1 MKRTH
6 GRTHY
11 EPAICF
17 GCKCLTLQL
26 QPGSVF
32 RPHYNYS
39 VGKYVNNDREFRDAL
54 KYRGEQNSLATGL
67 DTDYQPKYP
76 GESEPIRSADGVL
89 DETAKRIRDA
99 HV

>member
-6 GRTHY
+6 GNSHFT
-11 EPAICF
+11 PDTCF
-17 GCKCLTLQL
+17 GCKVLTMQIAP
-26 QPGSVF
+26 QVF

-67 DTDYQPKYP
+67 DTDYQPRYP
-76 GESEPIRSADGVL
+76 GETEPIREADGVL
-89 DETAKRIRDA
+89 DETARRLRA
-99 HV
+99 NV